1 MARKFLTNIDLNK
14 NEIQNI
20 LIHKLATAPTT
31 PVEGQIYYNTSDE
44 LFWLRQSAA
53 WKDVTGRLDDVL
65 SATTALTVADNG
77 DGTVTITVAN
87 ATGSIDGFMSA
98 ADKTKLDASTELAT
112 ALTLV
117 ERDANGDIAVHDLA
131 ASAITISSDSSTWGL
146 TNAVTKDYVDTLV
159 TSGIAFQGTIDCSV
173 EPDYPAATAGQA
185 YVAQPGGKIGG
196 ASGEVVEQG
205 DWIVC
210 INDNAGGDQAT
221 VGADWDVLQTNV
233 VDATEV
239 LAGKIRIATQAEADA
254 GVIDNAAITPLK
266 LQAKLDGIGAG
277 GALKYSADLGDTS
290 ATVFIINHNLDST
303 ILQMSLLENVN
314 GAHVECD
321 MQITDAD
328 NCTYTFTTAPTTNQ
342 FKAVIL
348 G

>member
-1 MARKFLTNIDLNK
+1 MSRKFLTNIDLTK
-14 NEIQNI
+14 NEIQNV
-20 LIHKLATAPTT
+20 LIHKLAVAPAA
-31 PVEGQIYYNTSDE
+31 PVEGQIYYNTADE
-44 LFWLRQSAA
+44 LVYLRDSAQ
-53 WKDVTGRLDDVL
+53 WKDITGRLDDVL
-65 SATTALTVADNG
+65 SGHAALTVTDNG
-77 DGTVTITVAN
+77 DGTVTLNVLD
-87 ATGSIDGFMSA
+87 ATQSISGFMST
-98 ADKTKLDASTELAT
+98 ADKIKLDASTELAT
-112 ALTLV
+112 PLTLV

-210 INDNAGGDQAT
+210 INDNAGGDHAT

-254 GVIDNAAITPLK
+254 GTIDNAAITPLK
-266 LQAKLDGIGAG
+266 LQTKLDAIGAG
-277 GALKYSADLGDTS
+277 GALKFSQDLGDTA
-290 ATVFIINHNLDST
+290 ATVFVVNHALDST
-303 ILQMSLLENVN
+303 ILQMSLLENST

-321 MQITDAD
+321 MQITDVN
-328 NCTYTFTTAPTTNQ
+328 NCTYTFTTAPTLNQ
-342 FKAVIL
+342 YKAVIL